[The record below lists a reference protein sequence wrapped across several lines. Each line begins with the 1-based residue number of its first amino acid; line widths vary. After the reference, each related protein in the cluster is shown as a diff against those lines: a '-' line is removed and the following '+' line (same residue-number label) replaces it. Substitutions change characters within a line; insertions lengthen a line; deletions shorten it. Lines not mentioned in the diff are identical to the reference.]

1 MKQLKITLLAVFICL
16 FSISLYAI
24 ELFVVNSV
32 SRTLSRLDTETGTVN
47 NTFAQL
53 GLTPNLMDMDDN
65 NIYVVCSGDN
75 AIQVI
80 SRSTGNSLYFL
91 PIQSSSNPYDVLKV
105 GDYLY
110 VTGLFTNKLY
120 KVSLLTN
127 NVVSSLNVGIAP
139 EGLCSDGSRLYVCNT
154 GGYQFNYSD
163 SSISVIDLNSFSVI
177 ETIPVWTNPQFAC
190 IYGNYLHIAC
200 TGNWSN
206 ISGKIDIISLEDFS
220 LVQRLDIGGHP
231 GNIWINNLGI
241 AYVGEGMSN
250 ALYSYNASTFEI
262 YHSAHNPLNYN
273 AFMVAGN
280 QEIIALL
287 NQNWTSNSIITVY
300 YYDFNLLN
308 TFSAGISSTDIMV
321 APSVSSLE
329 DECNIVPQLKI
340 YPNPYSFG
348 KELHFSDKIVDSS
361 QLFLY
366 NIRGQIVFQTQI
378 REASSIIIP
387 NELTPG
393 IYLYRIIQGTKKDSG
408 KLIIKN

>member
-32 SRTLSRLDTETGTVN
+32 SRTLSRIDTETGTVN

-91 PIQSSSNPYDVLKV
+91 PIQASSNPYDVLKV

-231 GNIWINNLGI
+231 GNIWINNFGI

-300 YYDFNLLN
+300 DYDFNLLN

-348 KELHFSDKIVDSS
+348 KELHFSDKIADSS

-366 NIRGQIVFQTQI
+366 NIRGQIAFQTQI

-408 KLIIKN
+408 KLLIKN

>member
-32 SRTLSRLDTETGTVN
+32 SRTLSRIDTETGTVN

-80 SRSTGNSLYFL
+80 SRFTGNSLYFL
-91 PIQSSSNPYDVLKV
+91 PIQASSNPYDVLKV

-163 SSISVIDLNSFSVI
+163 SSISVIDLNSF
-177 ETIPVWTNPQFAC
+177 
-190 IYGNYLHIAC
+190 
-200 TGNWSN
+200 
-206 ISGKIDIISLEDFS
+206 
-220 LVQRLDIGGHP
+220 
-231 GNIWINNLGI
+231 
-241 AYVGEGMSN
+241 
-250 ALYSYNASTFEI
+250 
-262 YHSAHNPLNYN
+262 
-273 AFMVAGN
+273 
-280 QEIIALL
+280 
-287 NQNWTSNSIITVY
+287 
-300 YYDFNLLN
+300 
-308 TFSAGISSTDIMV
+308 
-321 APSVSSLE
+321 
-329 DECNIVPQLKI
+329 
-340 YPNPYSFG
+340 
-348 KELHFSDKIVDSS
+348 
-361 QLFLY
+361 
-366 NIRGQIVFQTQI
+366 
-378 REASSIIIP
+378 
-387 NELTPG
+387 
-393 IYLYRIIQGTKKDSG
+393 
-408 KLIIKN
+408 

>member
-1 MKQLKITLLAVFICL
+1 
-16 FSISLYAI
+16 
-24 ELFVVNSV
+24 
-32 SRTLSRLDTETGTVN
+32 
-47 NTFAQL
+47 
-53 GLTPNLMDMDDN
+53 
-65 NIYVVCSGDN
+65 
-75 AIQVI
+75 
-80 SRSTGNSLYFL
+80 
-91 PIQSSSNPYDVLKV
+91 
-105 GDYLY
+105 
-110 VTGLFTNKLY
+110 
-120 KVSLLTN
+120 
-127 NVVSSLNVGIAP
+127 VVSSLNVGIAP

-300 YYDFNLLN
+300 DYDFNLLN

-348 KELHFSDKIVDSS
+348 KELHFSDKIADSS

-366 NIRGQIVFQTQI
+366 NIRGQIAFQTQI
-378 REASSIIIP
+378 RETSPIIIP

>member
-1 MKQLKITLLAVFICL
+1 
-16 FSISLYAI
+16 
-24 ELFVVNSV
+24 
-32 SRTLSRLDTETGTVN
+32 
-47 NTFAQL
+47 
-53 GLTPNLMDMDDN
+53 
-65 NIYVVCSGDN
+65 
-75 AIQVI
+75 
-80 SRSTGNSLYFL
+80 
-91 PIQSSSNPYDVLKV
+91 
-105 GDYLY
+105 
-110 VTGLFTNKLY
+110 
-120 KVSLLTN
+120 
-127 NVVSSLNVGIAP
+127 VVSSLNVGIAP

-231 GNIWINNLGI
+231 GNIWINNFGI

-280 QEIIALL
+280 QENIALL
-287 NQNWTSNSIITVY
+287 NQNWISNSIITVY
-300 YYDFNLLN
+300 DYDFNLLN

-329 DECNIVPQLKI
+329 DECNIVPQLKM
-340 YPNPYSFG
+340 YPNPYSLG
-348 KELHFSDKIVDSS
+348 KELHFSDKIADSS

-378 REASSIIIP
+378 REAFTIIIP

-408 KLIIKN
+408 KLLIKN

>member
-32 SRTLSRLDTETGTVN
+32 SRTLSRIDTETGTVN

-53 GLTPNLMDMDDN
+53 GLTPNLIDMDDN

-231 GNIWINNLGI
+231 GNIWINNFGI

-250 ALYSYNASTFEI
+250 ALYSYNAHTFEI
-262 YHSAHNPLNYN
+262 YHSYQNPINYN

-287 NQNWTSNSIITVY
+287 NQNWISNSIITVY
-300 YYDFNLLN
+300 DYDFNLLN

-321 APSVSSLE
+321 APSVS
-329 DECNIVPQLKI
+329 
-340 YPNPYSFG
+340 
-348 KELHFSDKIVDSS
+348 
-361 QLFLY
+361 
-366 NIRGQIVFQTQI
+366 
-378 REASSIIIP
+378 
-387 NELTPG
+387 
-393 IYLYRIIQGTKKDSG
+393 
-408 KLIIKN
+408 